1 MSYKVTINNRQ
12 FDLPKCTLSIEEKA
26 ETMRDTEKEVVSG
39 KTRKRAL
46 VEQQLDFLESL
57 LGEEQSK
64 ETLSYTSIEDV
75 DTKELEIA
83 VYRIMNAYTA
93 STTAEKMKDA
103 QKTAADAQRA
113 LGMSLTDAIRFASVK
128 K

>member
-64 ETLSYTSIEDV
+64 EALSYTSIEDV

-103 QKTAADAQRA
+103 QKTATDAQRV
-113 LGMSLTDAIRFASVK
+113 LGMSLQDAIRIASVK

>member
-64 ETLSYTSIEDV
+64 EALSYTSIEDV

-103 QKTAADAQRA
+103 QKTATDAQRT
-113 LGMSLTDAIRFASVK
+113 LGMSLQDAIRIASVK